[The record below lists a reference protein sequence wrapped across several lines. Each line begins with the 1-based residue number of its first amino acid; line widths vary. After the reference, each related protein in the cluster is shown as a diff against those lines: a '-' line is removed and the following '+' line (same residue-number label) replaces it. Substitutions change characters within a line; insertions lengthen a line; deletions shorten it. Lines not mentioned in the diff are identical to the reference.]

1 MKPAYEGEEDEV
13 DDHDDEDNELDA
25 SGEEI
30 TRHYLLGP
38 VRIVHKRRAWQKD
51 EDQAVLV
58 RLPSSKRRRVDDTD
72 SSLQL
77 DEVKKEEQGYVS

>member
-13 DDHDDEDNELDA
+13 DDHDDEDNEFDA
-25 SGEEI
+25 SGEDI
-30 TRHYLLGP
+30 SRHYLLGP

-58 RLPSSKRRRVDDTD
+58 SLPSSKKRCVEETD
-72 SSLQL
+72 SSMQP
-77 DEVKKEEQGYVS
+77 DEVKKEGKGYVS